1 MFRVLGILILT
12 SLIAEPTYATAE
24 SNLRFSVPRVL
35 YDLDGPSGPTA
46 AVTNVNATNFVD
58 PVLTASEP
66 AAEKPKSV
74 PLTRVSGE
82 RISQLCASGELADHD
97 CKVHWTPVLRESL
110 EWLAI
115 QHGGNW
121 SMDHW
126 MRWDT
131 FKQPYW
137 KGYTSALKN
146 WRWTRWNDD
155 DPFLDN
161 YVGHPMMGA
170 IISQIYIQNDPR
182 SATLEFGKSK
192 PYWKSRLVRSFWY
205 SAAYSAQWKIG
216 PASEASLEKV
226 GSFVYYDAQ
235 FNKHTNGSG
244 MVDFVATPVGGAVWL
259 IAEDILD
266 KYAMRKLENVSRNP
280 LWLTAIA
287 FVEPCRS
294 AANVLRF
301 RAPWYRDN
309 RHVKAFEKRERFL
322 ASNPKP

>member
-1 MFRVLGILILT
+1 MYRVLGILIFA
-12 SLIAEPTYATAE
+12 SLVTVQTYASNE
-24 SNLRFSVPRVL
+24 SNLRFSVPRVQ
-35 YDLDGPSGPTA
+35 DDIDGGSGQANVVAKITANNPS
-46 AVTNVNATNFVD
+46 D
-58 PVLTASEP
+58 PDLTASV
-66 AAEKPKSV
+66 ATAEKPKSV

-115 QHGGNW
+115 QHAGNW
-121 SMDHW
+121 GMGYW
-126 MRWDT
+126 MRWET
-131 FKQPYW
+131 FHQPYW
-137 KGYTSALKN
+137 RGYTTSLKN

-170 IISQIYIQNDPR
+170 ITSQIFIQHDPK
-182 SATLEFGKSK
+182 SATLKFGRSK
-192 PYWKSRLVRSFWY
+192 AYWNSRLVRSFWY

-226 GSFVYYDAQ
+226 GHDYFYDPQ
-235 FNKHTNGSG
+235 FRKATNGSG
-244 MVDFVATPVGGAVWL
+244 MVDFIVTPVGGSMWL

-266 KYAMRKLENVSRNP
+266 KYAMRRLENVSRNP

-287 FVEPCRS
+287 FMEPCRS

-301 RAPWYRDN
+301 RAPWYRDD
-309 RHVKAFEKRERFL
+309 RHVKAFEKRERFI
-322 ASNPKP
+322 ASNPKK

>member
-1 MFRVLGILILT
+1 M
-12 SLIAEPTYATAE
+12 YATVE
-24 SNLRFSVPRVL
+24 SNLKFSVPRVL
-35 YDLDGPSGPTA
+35 YDFDGRSVPTA
-46 AVTNVNATNFVD
+46 AVTNVNASNSVD

-66 AAEKPKSV
+66 SAEKPKSV

-121 SMDHW
+121 GMDHW

-137 KGYTSALKN
+137 KGYVSALKN

-155 DPFLDN
+155 DPFLDD

-226 GSFVYYDAQ
+226 GASFTTTNSFTSIRTAQ
-235 FNKHTNGSG
+235 
-244 MVDFVATPVGGAVWL
+244 
-259 IAEDILD
+259 E
-266 KYAMRKLENVSRNP
+266 
-280 LWLTAIA
+280 WLTSW
-287 FVEPCRS
+287 PRPS
-294 AANVLRF
+294 AAQCGLSRKTSSIGMQCGSWRTSAVIRF
-301 RAPWYRDN
+301 GSPQSLSLN
-309 RHVKAFEKRERFL
+309 L
-322 ASNPKP
+322 AARRRMSCGSARRGTATIAT